1 MKKLLSGLFPLALT
15 TVLLAGCGGGSSNN
29 DNAPADTTPPAAS
42 TGDTVA
48 ADTGSEPVADELT
61 TENITLTVWE
71 SLGGPD
77 QFMIEAGRRFTE
89 MYPNIAVEFV
99 NVEIGSAASQMALDG
114 PAGIGADVFVAPH
127 DALGELVMGG
137 LILPTRNPQ
146 DVANQVLSSALTSI
160 TFDGTVYGYPVAAET
175 YALFYNRDLI
185 SEDEVPTTFEELVEW
200 TRNFNENTPSDQ
212 FGFMFDVANA
222 YYTIIFTTA
231 YDNRLFGPY
240 GTDRENSN
248 INSPASV
255 EGMEF
260 FQSLRDI
267 LDVPAGDMT
276 TAIADAAFA
285 SGNSAMH
292 LTGPWNVMPFSEQ
305 GVNFGITTIPSLPGN
320 NTPAASFSGTRVA
333 FTSAFS
339 MNPVE
344 ASAFANF
351 LISEEMQKLRF
362 EITGALPAIP
372 VELDDPFVNGFIAQ
386 LEYAFPMP
394 SIPEMSRFWD
404 ALGAASSNIWNGAD
418 VQAELDAANSAMT
431 N

>member
-1 MKKLLSGLFPLALT
+1 MKKKFLMGVAPLMLTGLLTLT
-15 TVLLAGCGGGSSNN
+15 GCGGN
-29 DNAPADTTPPAAS
+29 DAPATTGEV
-42 TGDTVA
+42 GDT
-48 ADTGSEPVADELT
+48 GLT
-61 TENITLTVWE
+61 TDNITLRVWE

-89 MYPNIAVEFV
+89 MYPNIEIEFV

-114 PAGIGADVFVAPH
+114 PAGIGADLFVAPH

-137 LILPTRNPQ
+137 LINPTRNPQ
-146 DVANQVLSSALTSI
+146 QVASRVLGSAATAI
-160 TFDGTVYGYPVAAET
+160 TFDGVMYGYPVAAET

-185 SEDEVPTTFEELVEW
+185 ASNEVPRTFDELVSW
-200 TRNFNENTPSDQ
+200 SRTFNANTPADQ

-240 GTDRENSN
+240 GTDRENTN
-248 INSPASV
+248 INTPASA
-255 EGMEF
+255 EGMAF
-260 FQSLRDI
+260 FQSLREI

-292 LTGPWNVMPFSEQ
+292 LTGPWNVMPFYEA

-333 FTSAFS
+333 FASAFS
-339 MNPVE
+339 WHPAE

-351 LISEEMQKLRF
+351 LLSDEIQALRF

-372 VELDDPFVNGFIAQ
+372 VELDDPFVNGFVAQ

-404 ALGAASSNIWNGAD
+404 AMNAASSNIWNGAD
-418 VQAELDAANSAMT
+418 VQAELDAANSAMLAG
-431 N
+431 